1 MKETVDCPKCG
12 AQFKFETFPL
22 AERAEKILDLTAFRA
37 ACPSCGAKLMLP
49 YPCIY
54 HDPAK
59 RVMIRFIPRGFDLT
73 DLPPDVPAPQ
83 PGYSLRDVFSTHS
96 FREKV
101 LIFNRGLDDRAIEL
115 LKILTIQQNPERF
128 DVKDPDVLLL
138 ADADKEALSFF
149 ALAKDG
155 NDFILKTPFG
165 LYNQMLT
172 ELSSPHFEESG
183 DFETVDSQWVLD
195 HFRLLES

>member
-73 DLPPDVPAPQ
+73 VTCPRTCPRRSPVIRCAMCFPPIVS
-83 PGYSLRDVFSTHS
+83 GKRFSFST
-96 FREKV
+96 
-101 LIFNRGLDDRAIEL
+101 AA
-115 LKILTIQQNPERF
+115 LTTGPSNC
-128 DVKDPDVLLL
+128 
-138 ADADKEALSFF
+138 
-149 ALAKDG
+149 
-155 NDFILKTPFG
+155 
-165 LYNQMLT
+165 
-172 ELSSPHFEESG
+172 
-183 DFETVDSQWVLD
+183 
-195 HFRLLES
+195 